1 MKLRIAVVDDHR
13 LVREGLVARL
23 NCLDDIEIVGEGQD
37 GREALDIC
45 NATHPDI
52 VLMDIGM
59 PVLNG
64 IDATRLV
71 RQDCRG
77 TKVIALSMHSEK
89 RFVSEALRAG
99 VSGYVLKDDAFDELA
114 EAIHMVAS
122 GGVYLSPGV
131 QEAIVSD
138 YADAVGASAMPNA
151 ALTPREREV
160 LQLIAE
166 GMTTKQVASQLN
178 LNVKTV
184 ETHRRQVIEK
194 IGADSVAGLVRYAL
208 REGITTLDQ

>member
-23 NCLDDIEIVGEGQD
+23 ECLDGIEIVGEGQD
-37 GREALDIC
+37 GREAVELC
-45 NATHPDI
+45 SVTHPDI

-71 RQDCRG
+71 RQECRG
-77 TKVIALSMHSEK
+77 TRVIALSMHSEK

-114 EAIHMVAS
+114 EAIRTVAD

-138 YADAVGASAMPNA
+138 YAGVLGGSAMPRSE
-151 ALTPREREV
+151 LTPREREV
-160 LQLIAE
+160 LQMVAE
-166 GMTTKQVASQLN
+166 GMTTKQVAARLH

-184 ETHRRQVIEK
+184 ETHRRQVMEK

-208 REGITTLDQ
+208 REGITTLDR

>member
-37 GREALDIC
+37 GREAVDIC

-52 VLMDIGM
+52 ILMDIGM

-71 RQDCRG
+71 RQECRG

-138 YADAVGASAMPNA
+138 YAGAVGTSAMPHA
-151 ALTPREREV
+151 TLTPREREV

-166 GMTTKQVASQLN
+166 GMTTKQVAAHLN

-184 ETHRRQVIEK
+184 ETHRRQVMEK
-194 IGADSVAGLVRYAL
+194 IGADSVASLVRYAL
-208 REGITTLDQ
+208 REGITTLDR

>member
-1 MKLRIAVVDDHR
+1 MKLRIAVADDHR
-13 LVREGLVARL
+13 LVREGLIARL

-37 GREALDIC
+37 GREAVDIC
-45 NATHPDI
+45 NEVHPDI

-71 RQDCRG
+71 RQECRG

-114 EAIHMVAS
+114 EAIHIVAG

-138 YADAVGASAMPNA
+138 YAGAAGSSAMPRTE
-151 ALTPREREV
+151 LTPREREV

-166 GMTTKQVASQLN
+166 GMTTKQVAAHLH
-178 LNVKTV
+178 LNVKTI
-184 ETHRRQVIEK
+184 ETHRRQVMDK
-194 IGADSVAGLVRYAL
+194 IGVDSVAGLVRYAL
-208 REGITTLDQ
+208 REGITTLDR

>member
-1 MKLRIAVVDDHR
+1 MKLRIVVVDDHR
-13 LVREGLVARL
+13 LVREGLIARL
-23 NCLDDIEIVGEGQD
+23 KSLDDIEIVGEGQD
-37 GREALDIC
+37 GREAIELC
-45 NATHPDI
+45 NASHPDI

-71 RQDCRG
+71 RQECRG
-77 TKVIALSMHSEK
+77 TKVVALSMHSEK

-114 EAIHMVAS
+114 EAIHTVAS

-138 YADAVGASAMPNA
+138 YAGAAGSSMPHA
-151 ALTPREREV
+151 ELTPREREV

-166 GMTTKQVASQLN
+166 GMTTKQVAAQLN
-178 LNVKTV
+178 LNVKTI
-184 ETHRRQVIEK
+184 ETHRRQVMDK

-208 REGITTLDQ
+208 REGITTLDR

>member
-1 MKLRIAVVDDHR
+1 MKMRIVVVDDHR

-23 NCLDDIEIVGEGQD
+23 KSLEGVEIVGEGQD
-37 GREALDIC
+37 GREAVELC
-45 NATHPDI
+45 KSTHPDI
-52 VLMDIGM
+52 ILMDIGM

-71 RQDCRG
+71 RQECRG

-99 VSGYVLKDDAFDELA
+99 VSGYVLKDDAFEELA
-114 EAIHMVAS
+114 EAIRMVAA

-138 YADAVGASAMPNA
+138 YAGAAGPSSMPRA
-151 ALTPREREV
+151 ELTPREREV
-160 LQLIAE
+160 LQLVAE
-166 GMTTKQVASQLN
+166 GMTTKQVAAELN
-178 LNVKTV
+178 LNVKTI
-184 ETHRRQVIEK
+184 ETHRRQVMEK

-208 REGITTLDQ
+208 REGITTLDR

>member
-13 LVREGLVARL
+13 LVREGLIARL
-23 NCLDDIEIVGEGQD
+23 KCLDDLEIVAEGQD
-37 GREALDIC
+37 GREAVELC
-45 NATHPDI
+45 KEHHPDI
-52 VLMDIGM
+52 ILMDIGM

-71 RQDCRG
+71 RQECLG

-114 EAIHMVAS
+114 DAIHLVAA

-138 YADAVGASAMPNA
+138 YAGAAGPASAPRA
-151 ALTPREREV
+151 ELTPREREV

-166 GMTTKQVASQLN
+166 GMTTKQVASNLG
-178 LNVKTV
+178 LNVKTI
-184 ETHRRQVIEK
+184 ETHRRQVMEK

-208 REGITTLDQ
+208 REGITTLDR

>member
-13 LVREGLVARL
+13 LVREGLIARL
-23 NCLDDIEIVGEGQD
+23 NCLDDIEVVGEAQD
-37 GREALDIC
+37 GREALELC
-45 NATHPDI
+45 GKVHPDI
-52 VLMDIGM
+52 MLMDIGM

-71 RQDCRG
+71 KQEFKG

-99 VSGYVLKDDAFDELA
+99 VSGYVLKDDAFDELSD
-114 EAIHMVAS
+114 AIHLVAS

-138 YADAVGASAMPNA
+138 YVGTVGSPSAPRA
-151 ALTPREREV
+151 ELTPREREV

-166 GMTTKQVASQLN
+166 GMTTKQVASHLH
-178 LNVKTV
+178 LNVKTI
-184 ETHRRQVIEK
+184 ETHRRQVMDK
-194 IGADSVAGLVRYAL
+194 IGADSVAGLVRFAL
-208 REGITTLDQ
+208 REGITTLDR

>member
-1 MKLRIAVVDDHR
+1 MRIVVVDDHR

-23 NCLDDIEIVGEGQD
+23 KSLEGVEIVGEGQD
-37 GREALDIC
+37 GREAVELC
-45 NATHPDI
+45 KSTHPDI
-52 VLMDIGM
+52 ILMDIGM

-71 RQDCRG
+71 RQECRG

-99 VSGYVLKDDAFDELA
+99 VSGYVLKDDAFEELA
-114 EAIHMVAS
+114 EAIRMVAA

-138 YADAVGASAMPNA
+138 YAGAAGPSSMPRA
-151 ALTPREREV
+151 ELTPREREV
-160 LQLIAE
+160 LQLVAE
-166 GMTTKQVASQLN
+166 GMTTKQVAAELN
-178 LNVKTV
+178 LNVKTI
-184 ETHRRQVIEK
+184 ETHRRQVMEK

-208 REGITTLDQ
+208 REGITTLDR